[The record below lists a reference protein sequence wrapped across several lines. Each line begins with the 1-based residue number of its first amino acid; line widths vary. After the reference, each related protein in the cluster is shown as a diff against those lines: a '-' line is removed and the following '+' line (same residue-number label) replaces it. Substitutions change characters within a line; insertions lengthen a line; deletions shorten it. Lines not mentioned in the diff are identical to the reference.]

1 MKQYHVALAGAT
13 GAVGAEFLKLLEERD
28 FPLASLTLLAS
39 ARSVGK
45 TITFKGEELPVTELT
60 EDSFK
65 GCDIA
70 FFSAGGG
77 RSKQVRPSG
86 GQSRSGGDRQLIGV
100 SHGPR
105 GPVDRS

>member
-45 TITFKGEELPVTELT
+45 TITFKGKELLVTELT

-77 RSKQVRPSG
+77 RSKQYAQAAVKAG
-86 GQSRSGGDRQLIGV
+86 ACGFVVKENLLEL
-100 SHGPR
+100 R
-105 GPVDRS
+105 GILG